1 MKSTKLTSKLTIR
14 SKLAVALVV
23 PLAMLALF
31 AASQVQTASE
41 KRDRV
46 HQQAGLATSAT
57 GPSGLLTALASERDY
72 QTLRAIGS
80 QGQLQGG
87 PKNQSEAMRRTDTAL
102 GSFRNQLADV
112 GGRAGDNYRSTLNS
126 VGSELE
132 QLRDQ
137 ADKAASKA
145 ASPAGAKQAEQLF
158 DRYTD
163 LVTNLLDADQRSG
176 ASIDDADLR
185 NGAELLNALARQR
198 DIEARLA
205 ITAGIAQL
213 AGDPV
218 AKVEAQGLAG
228 RMMAGNDDLVHVRAD
243 GAYRRAIL
251 GPLTHA
257 DRERAVAQLNAAATN
272 AAGTDFKTLLAA
284 VPSSSTWLGQA
295 AGATSVIVQQRA
307 DDLTT
312 AATNDQ
318 RNWIAITIGF
328 IVLAMVLLWLASR
341 WITRPLKSLA
351 DQATAMATERL
362 PEAVRAILDTP
373 TDAEVQVP
381 DVEPVTV
388 KAGGEVLEVAEALN
402 QVQDSA
408 VQLAVEQATL
418 RRNVADAYVNLG
430 RRNQNLLSRQLEFI
444 TNLEND
450 ESDPETLE
458 HLFKLDHLAT
468 RMRRNAESLLVL
480 AGHAPPR
487 TWGAP
492 VPVGDVVRGALGEV
506 EGYQRVRLRHL
517 DDADVDGAAAADVS
531 HVIAELTENALAF
544 SPPDADVEIYG
555 RKDEHGYVLTIVDS
569 GIGMAAEDL
578 ERANALISSANALT
592 FAPSRFLGHYV
603 VAQLAQRHGLGV
615 HLAASP
621 AGGITAMIGL
631 PPVLL
636 GMQPA
641 PEVDQPGVT
650 EPADG
655 DVVEEAV
662 PLPTRP
668 LAALPRRDAAPE
680 VETEPVAAPEA
691 DGPAS
696 EHDLPVAG
704 ATVLAFAA
712 PEPQPQTPE
721 PPAAEPP
728 APEIPAPEVIA
739 PVAFVEPEPPVLEA
753 VPELE
758 PVAPEPEPVTSAA
771 AEPEIGLD
779 PVPEP
784 PVEKARPRLGI
795 GSFADLRATPTP
807 RTAEP
812 APEAAPEPVASAS
825 EAPAPA
831 APPLHPDFDPAAPDR
846 RVAFSEVAQAV
857 DVAAGRE
864 AEAPAFSEDLL
875 PNRLPKR
882 GRRSNKAVWSREK
895 PAKPQLAPPPA
906 PVGAPTPA
914 PQAATTATS
923 GAPPAPP
930 VAPAAEET
938 PKAPA
943 GDGDRLA
950 FFAAF
955 RSAAE
960 QAREEAGID
969 DRRVG
974 H

>member
-1 MKSTKLTSKLTIR
+1 VKSTRLTSKLTIR
-14 SKLAVALVV
+14 SKLAAALLV

-41 KRDRV
+41 QRDRV

-57 GPSGLLTALASERDY
+57 GPSGLLTALASERDF
-72 QTLRAIGS
+72 QTMRAIGA
-80 QGQLQGG
+80 QGQLAGG
-87 PKNQSEAMRRTDTAL
+87 PKNQREAIRRTDGAL
-102 GSFRNQLADV
+102 SSFRNQLSDL

-132 QLRDQ
+132 TLRDD
-137 ADKAASKA
+137 ADKAESKTASA
-145 ASPAGAKQAEQLF
+145 AGAKQAEQLF
-158 DRYTD
+158 DRYTA

-176 ASIDDADLR
+176 ASISDAELR
-185 NGAELLNALARQR
+185 SGAELLNALARQR
-198 DIEARLA
+198 DIEARVA
-205 ITAGIAQL
+205 ITAGIARL

-243 GAYRRAIL
+243 GVYRRAIL
-251 GPLTHA
+251 GPITRE
-257 DRERAVAQLNAAATN
+257 DRETAVAQLNAVANDPGSA
-272 AAGTDFKTLLAA
+272 DLKTMLAA
-284 VPSSSTWLGQA
+284 VPNSSRWLGQA
-295 AGATSVIVQQRA
+295 ATATAVIVQARA
-307 DDLTT
+307 DNLTE
-312 AATNDQ
+312 AATNEQ

-328 IVLAMVLLWLASR
+328 VVLAMMLLWLANR

-373 TDAEVQVP
+373 TDADVMVP
-381 DVEPVTV
+381 DVEPVKV
-388 KAGGEVLEVAEALN
+388 RAGGEVLEVAEALN

-492 VPVGDVVRGALGEV
+492 VAVGDVVRGALGEV

-517 DDADVDGAAAADVS
+517 DDAEVDGAAAADVS
-531 HVIAELTENALAF
+531 HVVAELTENALAF

-555 RKDEHGYVLTIVDS
+555 RRDEHGYVLTIVDA
-569 GIGMAAEDL
+569 GIGMPAEDL

-641 PEVDQPGVT
+641 PEVPEADVA
-650 EPADG
+650 EPIEAAA
-655 DVVEEAV
+655 VVEAAE
-662 PLPTRP
+662 PLPARP
-668 LAALPRRDAAPE
+668 VAALPRRDS
-680 VETEPVAAPEA
+680 APEA
-691 DGPAS
+691 ETESLVSAPEPNGPAP
-696 EHDLPVAG
+696 EHDALVAG

-712 PEPQPQTPE
+712 PEPQPVT
-721 PPAAEPP
+721 
-728 APEIPAPEVIA
+728 
-739 PVAFVEPEPPVLEA
+739 PVAHTEPEAPVLEA
-753 VPELE
+753 VPDAELVGFVAPAPESAPE
-758 PVAPEPEPVTSAA
+758 PVATASAETVVA
-771 AEPEIGLD
+771 PD
-779 PVPEP
+779 PAPEP
-784 PVEKARPRLGI
+784 PVEQARPRIGV

-812 APEAAPEPVASAS
+812 QPDPAADPAPAPVASTPD
-825 EAPAPA
+825 APTPDAPTPG
-831 APPLHPDFDPAAPDR
+831 APTGHREVDSTPPDR

-857 DVAAGRE
+857 DVAAGR
-864 AEAPAFSEDLL
+864 AEADAPAATFSEDLL

-882 GRRSNKAVWSREK
+882 GRRSSKAVWSREK

-906 PVGAPTPA
+906 PVASPA
-914 PQAATTATS
+914 PESPNTDTTLATPESAVTTAS
-923 GAPPAPP
+923 D
-930 VAPAAEET
+930 ET
-938 PKAPA
+938 PKAPT